1 MSIIPSKLAAA
12 SAMDGFKN
20 YNSSSFSVSVPT
32 QNLGAGDFVQYTAST
47 TLTNTN
53 SIAQVQVQYSGLDT
67 NTYVLY
73 GGTTSNW
80 ASSTY
85 QIETFYYFAGGTLY
99 VYSVIVNQTG
109 STITIP
115 AITINCRG
123 FLFIAP
129 F

>member
-47 TLTNTN
+47 SLSNTN
-53 SIAQVQVQYSGLDT
+53 SISQVQVQYSGLDS

-73 GGTTSNW
+73 GDTVSNW
-80 ASSTY
+80 SSGSY
-85 QIETFYYFAGGTLY
+85 QIETFYYFTSGTLY
-99 VYSVIVNQTG
+99 VYNVIVNQTA
-109 STITIP
+109 STISLP